1 MNDKIKKE
9 LETLK
14 ARRRA
19 MRKDLEDLAVELS
32 ATSQVVIIFELAR
45 LENEI
50 REMEQ
55 ELESMA
61 FEEFMREKWIDGER

>member
-1 MNDKIKKE
+1 MKDRARQE

-19 MRKDLEDLAVELS
+19 MRKDLENLAVELS
-32 ATSQVVIIFELAR
+32 ATSQVLIMFELAR

-55 ELESMA
+55 ELETMA
-61 FEEFMREKWIDGER
+61 FEEFMRDKWNNS

>member
-1 MNDKIKKE
+1 MKDRARQE

-32 ATSQVVIIFELAR
+32 ATSQVVIMFELAR

-55 ELESMA
+55 ELETMA